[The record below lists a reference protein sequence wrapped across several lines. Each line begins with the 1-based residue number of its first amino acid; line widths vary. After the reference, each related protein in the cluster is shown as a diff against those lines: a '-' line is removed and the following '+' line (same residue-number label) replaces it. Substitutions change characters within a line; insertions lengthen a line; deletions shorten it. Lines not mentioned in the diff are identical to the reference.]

1 MRLTALPDTGRSF
14 EKAKK
19 GKIQQRVELGTLH
32 GLEDRA
38 TAFVF
43 RDVAQ
48 PYLIGRGL
56 ESKWVTAAPSK

>member
-1 MRLTALPDTGRSF
+1 MPDKGRGF
-14 EKAKK
+14 QKAKT

-43 RDVAQ
+43 RDVVQ

-56 ESKWVTAAPSK
+56 ESNGVTAAPSK